1 MTTGCSRY
9 FTMVDQG
16 AARNGSVY
24 AFVTKINA
32 AGTALVYSAYLGG
45 SDYDYGTGIAV
56 DAAGAAYVTG
66 YTASTDFT
74 AGCTAPCTVLDG
86 TLRGF
91 FDAFA
96 TKINAAGTALVYST
110 YLGGSGG
117 DFAHGIAVDA
127 EGAVYVTGSTQSADF
142 TAGCTTPCTV
152 LDATLNGVC

>member
-1 MTTGCSRY
+1 P
-9 FTMVDQG
+9 
-16 AARNGSVY
+16 
-24 AFVTKINA
+24 
-32 AGTALVYSAYLGG
+32 YLGG
-45 SDYDYGTGIAV
+45 NDYDYGAGIAV
-56 DAAGAAYVTG
+56 DAGGAAYVTG
-66 YTASTDFT
+66 YTTATDIT
-74 AGCTAPCTVLDG
+74 AGCTAPCTVLNG

-127 EGAVYVTGSTQSADF
+127 EGAAYVTGSTQSADF

-152 LDATLNGVC
+152 LEATLNGVSDACPTKINASGTALVYSTYLSANDYEEGRCIAVDA